1 MIEWKWEIAADRR
14 PRSVEDVVRILLE
27 NRGADPSFLSSEL
40 ADLKAYI
47 DVKGLE
53 EGADLMARRLREN
66 RKVVL
71 VADYDCDGIT
81 SAAQVSL
88 FLREIGYENFSVVL
102 PDREEGYGIPRRA
115 IADHPDAGLFV
126 AMDCGTSEREKILQ
140 IRGLGADCLVIDHH
154 EVPRQ
159 GAAPATV
166 LVNPKQP
173 GCPSPF
179 KEFCSSGL
187 TLLFLTRL
195 RRALAGG
202 FPQPRLG
209 GKYLELAAIGT
220 IADLVPLV
228 QGNRILARSG
238 MASLNRK
245 PYGPI
250 RAILE
255 SAGLGRKPLSAGH
268 VGYYIGPRINA
279 AGRVSRARIAYD
291 LLVSEKQEEMDS
303 LAGELN
309 RLNARRQQQEERI
322 LEEIRP
328 RLPGADESRKTL
340 VLGDAGWPVGVVGIA
355 ASRIQQEWRHVPTIL
370 LAIDE
375 KNGVARGSGRS
386 IPGFDLHGALME
398 CRDLLQR
405 WGGHKAAAGLT
416 LDPANLDAF
425 AARFEEIARR
435 SDPEI
440 FVPRKRVEMNLDLE
454 LVSGE
459 LVEALRVFEPHG
471 LGNPSPVFAATGVR
485 VAVQRAFGNEGSH
498 LRLVLNGGVEGVFW
512 RGAPSFESGRWGDL
526 EDADVIF
533 EVEWDAYGN
542 KPGLVVKDVG
552 RFFGR

>member
-1 MIEWKWEIAADRR
+1 MIEWKWEIAAQQQ
-14 PRSVEDVVRILLE
+14 PCSVEDVVRILLE
-27 NRGADPSFLSSEL
+27 NRGAGPSFLSSEL
-40 ADLKAYI
+40 ADLKAYLA
-47 DVKGLE
+47 VKGLE
-53 EGADLMARRLREN
+53 EGADLMARRLRED

-81 SAAQVSL
+81 SAAQMSL
-88 FLREIGYENFSVVL
+88 FLREIGYHNFSVVL
-102 PDREEGYGIPRRA
+102 PDREEGYGIPGRA
-115 IADHPDAGLFV
+115 IPDHPDAGLFV
-126 AMDCGTSEREKILQ
+126 VMDCGTSEREKIER
-140 IRGLGADCLVIDHH
+140 IRGLGADCLVLDHH
-154 EVPRQ
+154 EVPRE

-195 RRALAGG
+195 RKALAGG
-202 FPQPRLG
+202 FPRPRLG

-228 QGNRILARSG
+228 EGNRIIARSG
-238 MASLNRK
+238 MESLNRG
-245 PYGPI
+245 PHGPI

-255 SAGLGRKPLSAGH
+255 SAGLDRKPLSAGH

-279 AGRVSRARIAYD
+279 AGRVSHARIAYD
-291 LLVSEKQEEMDS
+291 LLVSETPEEMGS

-309 RLNARRQQQEERI
+309 RLNARRQQQEEEI
-322 LEEIRP
+322 LEEIRR
-328 RLPGADESRKTL
+328 RLLWADESRKTL

-355 ASRIQQEWRHVPTIL
+355 ASRIQQEWKHVPTIL
-370 LAIDE
+370 VSIDE

-386 IPGFDLHGALME
+386 IPGFDLHRALME

-405 WGGHKAAAGLT
+405 WGGHKAAAGVT

-425 AARFEEIARR
+425 ADRFEEVARR

-440 FVPRKRVEMNLDLE
+440 FVPRKRVDMRLDLG

-459 LVEALRVFEPHG
+459 LVAALRGFEPHG
-471 LGNPSPVFAATGVR
+471 LGNPSPLFAAAGTR
-485 VAVQRAFGNEGSH
+485 VAVQRAFGKEGSH
-498 LRLVLNGGVEGVFW
+498 LRLVLNGGIEGVFW
-512 RGAPSFESGRWGDL
+512 RGAASFAAGRWGSL

-533 EVEWDAYGN
+533 EVEWDAYRN
-542 KPGLVVKDVG
+542 KPALVVKDVG
-552 RFFGR
+552 RFFER